1 MYNHTHNTHTT
12 HTQHTQNTQHTHTTH
27 TTHTQTRRYFDV
39 VSEVEPKRQE
49 LAAANAKLEEA
60 NVTLTEVQAKVAELN
75 AKVQELEA
83 QFKVRD
89 CDGVLVRVSVRVFV
103 RAHLCVCTRSTC
115 VVARLA
121 KV

>member
-1 MYNHTHNTHTT
+1 M
-12 HTQHTQNTQHTHTTH
+12 
-27 TTHTQTRRYFDV
+27 

-83 QFKVRD
+83 QFKVRRRPAWGACACACAYLEWGARCEGGD
-89 CDGVLVRVSVRVFV
+89 VQVLR
-103 RAHLCVCTRSTC
+103 
-115 VVARLA
+115 
-121 KV
+121 